1 MSHRTYRFIIT
12 LGALLASSAAALE
25 FQPLEEI
32 RQSAATFAARSV
44 SATEGERV
52 VEIGNLDPRLRLT
65 RCNRPLDAE
74 LLGQQRNS
82 PNITVTV
89 KCHGDKP
96 WSVHVPVRSSTF
108 AAIYVAARPLPRGVA
123 IQPSDLLQERRET
136 SQLRNGYF
144 AAAERVLGRIPKR
157 SLPQGAAITPGDLEQ
172 NRIIQ
177 RGHRV
182 TIIASS
188 GAISVQMPGKALDD
202 AAEGESVK
210 VENLSSRRVIEATAL
225 RPGVVEVPM

>member
-1 MSHRTYRFIIT
+1 MRFRTYTFIIA
-12 LGALLASSAAALE
+12 LGALLTTSAAALE
-25 FQPLEEI
+25 FQPLEDI
-32 RQSAATFAARSV
+32 RQSAAAFAATAV
-44 SATEGERV
+44 SAAEGESV
-52 VEIGNLDPRLRLT
+52 VEIGALDPRLRLA

-89 KCHGDKP
+89 KCQGDKP

-108 AAIYVAARPLPRGVA
+108 ATIYVAARPLPRGVA
-123 IQPSDLLQERRET
+123 IQAADLLQERRET

-144 AAAERVLGRIPKR
+144 SAAERVLGRIPKR
-157 SLPQGAAITPGDLEQ
+157 PLPKGAALTPGDLEQ
-172 NRIIQ
+172 SRIIQ
-177 RGHRV
+177 RGNRV

-188 GAISVQMPGKALDD
+188 GTVSVQMPGKALDD
-202 AAEGESVK
+202 AAEGESIK
-210 VENLSSRRVIEATAL
+210 VENLSSRRIIEATAL